1 VYFHLPEVE
10 SVCKRIGDWHH
21 SGFKRYL
28 ITFGRNIPTR
38 RTYRDECSGESQ
50 VPSHNEFGG
59 RILFAAG

>member
-28 ITFGRNIPTR
+28 ITFGR
-38 RTYRDECSGESQ
+38 TYPD
-50 VPSHNEFGG
+50 PSN
-59 RILFAAG
+59 LS